1 MDRLTEEIQDLDRA
15 LGAVS
20 PEIADESFAFRLT
33 RDSLLRRRDELVAA
47 AAGVLDMGLQP
58 GDDESG
64 AEISL
69 VARVLDSFQESLA
82 SIAQVLAGE
91 PTALGLIPVSI
102 KDGVQLKVAEANPG
116 SLNLRLVPANPHPEP
131 ERSLFDS
138 DPEVP
143 LIDRSI
149 SLLLG
154 LLAEIDDKPSLV
166 QHIAD
171 VGPRATGHIQR
182 LGKVLGESNAGV
194 SLSWRSSATEA
205 RADVSGEQALTLTS
219 RLSEIKEASRDVV
232 LTGRLVGGSL
242 VRRSFE
248 LELEDGSVIAGQVSE
263 APLDRLARLFGRS
276 CTARIEVREA
286 VLRSGETRESHQL
299 LDLTE

>member
-91 PTALGLIPVSI
+91 PTARGLIPVSI
-102 KDGVQLKVAEANPG
+102 KDGVQLKVAEANPS
-116 SLNLRLVPANPHPEP
+116 SLNLRL
-131 ERSLFDS
+131 
-138 DPEVP
+138 
-143 LIDRSI
+143 
-149 SLLLG
+149 
-154 LLAEIDDKPSLV
+154 
-166 QHIAD
+166 
-171 VGPRATGHIQR
+171 
-182 LGKVLGESNAGV
+182 
-194 SLSWRSSATEA
+194 
-205 RADVSGEQALTLTS
+205 
-219 RLSEIKEASRDVV
+219 
-232 LTGRLVGGSL
+232 
-242 VRRSFE
+242 
-248 LELEDGSVIAGQVSE
+248 
-263 APLDRLARLFGRS
+263 
-276 CTARIEVREA
+276 
-286 VLRSGETRESHQL
+286 
-299 LDLTE
+299 